1 MSRWTD
7 DPGGGG
13 GQWGAKWGGMM
24 WCGSGAE
31 GRAGI
36 GVRAVLEDGGRLGV
50 VKKIAHKNTN
60 GV

>member
-1 MSRWTD
+1 
-7 DPGGGG
+7 
-13 GQWGAKWGGMM
+13 M